1 MRRDARGAQPSAM
14 RKIEIAHEEEEIRRR
29 TEEDERA
36 GAKERRR
43 KAGRFRVSRPLT
55 ADFSLRLPNPHPHSR
70 PQHTNNPPRHSTGA
84 TTSYGGGGRRPVK
97 RTQTGGLPFRSAPR
111 RRPSPAIL

>member
-1 MRRDARGAQPSAM
+1 M

-55 ADFSLRLPNPHPHSR
+55 ADFSLRLPNPHPHR
-70 PQHTNNPPRHSTGA
+70 NFF
-84 TTSYGGGGRRPVK
+84 YF
-97 RTQTGGLPFRSAPR
+97 L
-111 RRPSPAIL
+111 ILFNLIY